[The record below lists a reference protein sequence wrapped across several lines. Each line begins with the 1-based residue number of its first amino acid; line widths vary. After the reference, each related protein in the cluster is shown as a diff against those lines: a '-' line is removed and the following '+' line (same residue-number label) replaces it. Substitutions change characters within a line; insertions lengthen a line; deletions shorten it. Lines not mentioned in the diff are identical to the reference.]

1 MFGVII
7 AFKDLNFT
15 KGILKS
21 DWVGLSNFEYLFK
34 TPDAFRITR
43 NTLGYN
49 CAFIVVN
56 LVAAVAIAII
66 LSEIRNKRCVKVYQT
81 LILLPYLISM
91 VIVSY
96 LSYAFLSG
104 QTGFINGFLKGL
116 GMEPIA
122 FYSEPK
128 YWPFILIFVNCW
140 KGAGYSSII
149 YLASILGIDQEP
161 VSYTHLSIIYASQT
175 TVFWWKHAK

>member
-1 MFGVII
+1 MLLPGFLYLLINNYIPMFGVII

-66 LSEIRNKRCVKVYQT
+66 LSEIRNKKCVKVYQT

-128 YWPFILIFVNCW
+128 YWPFILILSTAG
-140 KGAGYSSII
+140 KGPD
-149 YLASILGIDQEP
+149 ILL
-161 VSYTHLSIIYASQT
+161 LSIWPPSWELIRNCM
-175 TVFWWKHAK
+175 KRLP